1 VGKESSLAAFIG
13 RYVVNN
19 SAPNPF
25 QPMIDAAAS
34 GVSKLV
40 AALLLGA
47 MVYVVVDFAFR
58 LALRGRPSTK
68 SYRQFSD
75 LLARGAM
82 GLSMLYFLY
91 LGLVVI
97 EPARA
102 GVPSVVVGPFLMLA
116 LMIGAVLGCVILL
129 LVFLGAGKTPQRA
142 ERQRKRASRAA

>member
-1 VGKESSLAAFIG
+1 
-13 RYVVNN
+13 VNN

-25 QPMIDAAAS
+25 QPMIDAYAS

-68 SYRQFSD
+68 TYRQLSD
-75 LLARGAM
+75 LFARGAM
-82 GLSMLYFLY
+82 GLSMLYFFY

-97 EPARA
+97 EPTRP

-116 LMIGAVLGCVILL
+116 LMIAAVLGCVILL
-129 LVFLGAGKTPQRA
+129 FVFLGAGKTPQKA
-142 ERQRKRASRAA
+142 EGQRKKQRRAA